1 MHADAAANNTANVN
15 KQIILFMESPIAIFC
30 VLKQEDFWDEWPQF
44 DPSGAN
50 DSTVAED

>member
-15 KQIILFMESPIAIFC
+15 RQIILFMESPIAISLRLETRGF
-30 VLKQEDFWDEWPQF
+30 LGRMAQF